1 MRPSAPEGCLHAAKP
16 ARQFARYP
24 LLVQSS
30 GEPSL
35 RARPT
40 GFEAGRER
48 ATQRLVRDRLYRGSR
63 VAVASPHRKGTVM
76 FAPIRS
82 HLSFSN
88 VLALAA
94 LLLATGGVSYAA
106 STLAPG
112 SVGTAQ
118 LQGRSVKAKKL
129 ADHSVHRR
137 ALSKKVRR
145 QLDLGR
151 SEPAATAASPDAKSI
166 HFSAHGS
173 PSPPPTTILDF
184 GGLRFTAA
192 CIASGGTTN
201 VNLSALSTG
210 RRGPPGQLQ
219 RRQRHRSPHPR
230 RTNDGQHPARTPRR
244 RGHVS
249 RRARRLLP
257 RLRPR
262 DRRGDHQHPRPC
274 DDDQHH

>member
-1 MRPSAPEGCLHAAKP
+1 
-16 ARQFARYP
+16 
-24 LLVQSS
+24 
-30 GEPSL
+30 
-35 RARPT
+35 
-40 GFEAGRER
+40 
-48 ATQRLVRDRLYRGSR
+48 
-63 VAVASPHRKGTVM
+63 M

-173 PSPPPTTILDF
+173 PSPAPTTILDF

-210 RRGPPGQLQ
+210 DAVLQDNFNVDNGTDPHTPGVPTTGNIQLELPAGVDTPLGGPGAA
-219 RRQRHRSPHPR
+219 SPDYAR
-230 RTNDGQHPARTPRR
+230 VIAVAIISTQGRAMTINITEFIDGAAGTCAVDGTILAP
-244 RGHVS
+244 
-249 RRARRLLP
+249 
-257 RLRPR
+257 
-262 DRRGDHQHPRPC
+262 
-274 DDDQHH
+274 

>member
-1 MRPSAPEGCLHAAKP
+1 
-16 ARQFARYP
+16 
-24 LLVQSS
+24 
-30 GEPSL
+30 
-35 RARPT
+35 
-40 GFEAGRER
+40 
-48 ATQRLVRDRLYRGSR
+48 
-63 VAVASPHRKGTVM
+63 M

-151 SEPAATAASPDAKSI
+151 REPAATAASPDAKSI

-210 RRGPPGQLQ
+210 DAVLQDNFNVDNGTDPHTPGVPTTGNIQLELPAGVDTSLGGPGAS
-219 RRQRHRSPHPR
+219 SPDYAR
-230 RTNDGQHPARTPRR
+230 VIAVAIISTQGRAMTINITEFIDGAAGTCAVDGTILAP
-244 RGHVS
+244 
-249 RRARRLLP
+249 
-257 RLRPR
+257 
-262 DRRGDHQHPRPC
+262 
-274 DDDQHH
+274 

>member
-1 MRPSAPEGCLHAAKP
+1 
-16 ARQFARYP
+16 
-24 LLVQSS
+24 
-30 GEPSL
+30 
-35 RARPT
+35 
-40 GFEAGRER
+40 
-48 ATQRLVRDRLYRGSR
+48 
-63 VAVASPHRKGTVM
+63 M

-173 PSPPPTTILDF
+173 PSPAPTTILDF

-210 RRGPPGQLQ
+210 DAVLQDNFNVDNGTDPHTPGVPTTGDVQLELPAGVDTPLGGPGAA
-219 RRQRHRSPHPR
+219 SPDYAR
-230 RTNDGQHPARTPRR
+230 VIAVAIISTQGRAMTINITEFIDGAAGTCAVDGTILAP
-244 RGHVS
+244 
-249 RRARRLLP
+249 
-257 RLRPR
+257 
-262 DRRGDHQHPRPC
+262 
-274 DDDQHH
+274 

>member
-1 MRPSAPEGCLHAAKP
+1 
-16 ARQFARYP
+16 
-24 LLVQSS
+24 
-30 GEPSL
+30 
-35 RARPT
+35 
-40 GFEAGRER
+40 
-48 ATQRLVRDRLYRGSR
+48 
-63 VAVASPHRKGTVM
+63 M

-118 LQGRSVKAKKL
+118 LQKRSVKAKKL

-151 SEPAATAASPDAKSI
+151 SEPAATDASPDAKSI

-173 PSPPPTTILDF
+173 PSPAPTTILDF

-210 RRGPPGQLQ
+210 DAVLQDNFNVDNGTDPHTPGVPTTGNIQLELPAGVDTPLGGPGAA
-219 RRQRHRSPHPR
+219 SPDYAR
-230 RTNDGQHPARTPRR
+230 VIAVAIISTQGRAMTINITEFIDGAAGTCAVDGTILAP
-244 RGHVS
+244 
-249 RRARRLLP
+249 
-257 RLRPR
+257 
-262 DRRGDHQHPRPC
+262 
-274 DDDQHH
+274 

>member
-1 MRPSAPEGCLHAAKP
+1 
-16 ARQFARYP
+16 
-24 LLVQSS
+24 
-30 GEPSL
+30 
-35 RARPT
+35 
-40 GFEAGRER
+40 
-48 ATQRLVRDRLYRGSR
+48 
-63 VAVASPHRKGTVM
+63 M
-76 FAPIRS
+76 FASIRS

-88 VLALAA
+88 VLAVAA

-166 HFSAHGS
+166 HFFAHDS
-173 PSPPPTTILDF
+173 PSPAPTTILDF

-201 VNLSALSTG
+201 VNLSALSTADATLQDNFNVDNGSDPHTPGVPTTGNVQLDLPAGVDTPLGGPGAASPDYARVIAVAIISTQG
-210 RRGPPGQLQ
+210 RAM
-219 RRQRHRSPHPR
+219 
-230 RTNDGQHPARTPRR
+230 TINITEFIDGAAGTCAVDGTILAP
-244 RGHVS
+244 
-249 RRARRLLP
+249 
-257 RLRPR
+257 
-262 DRRGDHQHPRPC
+262 
-274 DDDQHH
+274 